1 MVQNKINLLIAS
13 LMIGGMVFSCSGK
26 KQPSGLRETQSQN
39 NKPVSYEQ
47 AVEDWRN
54 NKGVGPIIDIELDP
68 VDQAMVAR
76 GNEVFENNCTACHL
90 PYKEKIGPALVGIT
104 ERRTP
109 EWIMNMILNPEEMVK
124 TDPICIGLLA
134 RYNAVMADQNLDE
147 EEARAILEYFR
158 TLKIDPQE
166 DPS

>member
-1 MVQNKINLLIAS
+1 MILLMS
-13 LMIGGMVFSCSGK
+13 GTLLFSCGGN
-26 KQPSGLRETQSQN
+26 KQPSGLRGSGSSN
-39 NKPVSYEQ
+39 SKPVSFEQ

-54 NKGVGPIIDIELDP
+54 NKGVGPIKNLELGP
-68 VDQAMVAR
+68 VDQSLVSR
-76 GNEVFENNCTACHL
+76 GREVFENNCTACHL

-109 EWIMNMILNPEEMVK
+109 EWIMNMVLNPTEMVQ

-134 RYNAVMADQNLDE
+134 KYNTVMADQNLDE

-158 TLKIDPQE
+158 TLKIGQEE

>member
-1 MVQNKINLLIAS
+1 MTHTKIQIIMILLMAGMLLS
-13 LMIGGMVFSCSGK
+13 SCGGN
-26 KQPSGLRETQSQN
+26 KQPSGIRGSEPSNT
-39 NKPVSYEQ
+39 KPVTFEK

-54 NKGVGPIIDIELDP
+54 NKGVGPIKNLDLGL
-68 VDQAMVAR
+68 VDQALVSR
-76 GNEVFENNCTACHL
+76 GKEVFDNNCTACHL

-109 EWIMNMILNPEEMVK
+109 EWIMNMVLNPTEMVK

-134 RYNAVMADQNLDE
+134 KYNTVMADQNLDE
-147 EEARAILEYFR
+147 DEARAILEYFR
-158 TLKIDPQE
+158 TLKIDQQE